1 MTDCALKLF
10 AAACFETNQF

>member
-1 MTDCALKLF
+1 VLSLKLF

>member
-1 MTDCALKLF
+1 MTDCPLKLF